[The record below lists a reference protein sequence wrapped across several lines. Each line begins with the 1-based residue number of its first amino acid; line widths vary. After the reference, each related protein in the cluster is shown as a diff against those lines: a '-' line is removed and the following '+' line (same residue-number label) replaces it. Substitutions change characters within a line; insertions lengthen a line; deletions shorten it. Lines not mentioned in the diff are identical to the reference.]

1 MAAALPVADGTVM
14 FPFLIKHGLS
24 DPAMLKELEGRRSYY
39 PKLVPSVPQTY
50 IRMHDEQQFRI
61 GEHQWRIITG
71 FGHSPEHAALYCAE
85 LNVMISGDKI
95 GRAHV

>member
-1 MAAALPVADGTVM
+1 MKRLPPRSTLTDTL
-14 FPFLIKHGLS
+14 FPYTTLFRS
-24 DPAMLKELEGRRSYY
+24 AMLKELEGRRSYY